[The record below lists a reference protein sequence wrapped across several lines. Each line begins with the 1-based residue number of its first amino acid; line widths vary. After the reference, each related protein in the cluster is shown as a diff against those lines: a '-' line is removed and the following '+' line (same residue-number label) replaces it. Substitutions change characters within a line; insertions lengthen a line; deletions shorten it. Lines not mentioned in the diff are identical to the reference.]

1 MDKKLKNCIEKF
13 SNFKNL
19 DEKNLLI
26 LKENIEFFKFER
38 LIHLLV
44 TIFVG
49 ILAVIF
55 FAIFYF
61 SGDFLVLCL
70 VIVVLI
76 LEFFYILHYYKLEN
90 GTQKLCEI
98 YLNFINLS

>member
-19 DEKNLLI
+19 DKKNLLI

-44 TIFVG
+44 RLYFLQFF
-49 ILAVIF
+49 ILV
-55 FAIFYF
+55 AIFWCF
-61 SGDFLVLCL
+61 VWLLLF
-70 VIVVLI
+70 
-76 LEFFYILHYYKLEN
+76 
-90 GTQKLCEI
+90 
-98 YLNFINLS
+98 

>member
-1 MDKKLKNCIEKF
+1 MKIKSKFFAQKRAKMDKKLKNCIEKF

-19 DEKNLLI
+19 DKKNLLI

-55 FAIFYF
+55 FCN
-61 SGDFLVLCL
+61 FL
-70 VIVVLI
+70 
-76 LEFFYILHYYKLEN
+76 F
-90 GTQKLCEI
+90 
-98 YLNFINLS
+98 